1 MADIIIDTHI
11 VIWYFADPTKLSQ
24 IAEETIDIAEV
35 NGMIFISTITLV
47 ELIYLT
53 EKGRI
58 PADILVELRKVLD
71 DSTTAFQLIELSREI
86 SDRVENI
93 SRQIVPEMPDRI
105 IAATA
110 LHLNLPLITKDHKI
124 QSLKNIQI
132 IW

>member
-1 MADIIIDTHI
+1 MADVVIDTHI
-11 VIWYFADPTKLSQ
+11 VIWYFADPTQFSQ
-24 IAEETIDIAEV
+24 LAEKTIDIAEL
-35 NGMIFISTITLV
+35 NGTIFISSITLV

-58 PADILVELRKVLD
+58 PPDILVELRKVLD
-71 DSTTAFQLIELSREI
+71 DSTTAFQLIELTREI
-86 SDRVENI
+86 SDGIEEI
-93 SRQIVPEMPDRI
+93 PRQTVPEMPDRI

-124 QSLKNIQI
+124 QALQNIQT